1 MQVASL
7 KMNLKQNLNS
17 LLISD
22 SNNVFSLCNVTHMP
36 IKYSTRPFIINLYL
50 F

>member
-7 KMNLKQNLNS
+7 KMNLKLNLNS

-22 SNNVFSLCNVTHMP
+22 SNNIFSLRNATHAH
-36 IKYSTRPFIINLYL
+36 YL
-50 F
+50 NIPVSHLL

>member
-7 KMNLKQNLNS
+7 KMNLKLNLNS

-22 SNNVFSLCNVTHMP
+22 SNNIFSLRNAKHAH
-36 IKYSTRPFIINLYL
+36 
-50 F
+50 